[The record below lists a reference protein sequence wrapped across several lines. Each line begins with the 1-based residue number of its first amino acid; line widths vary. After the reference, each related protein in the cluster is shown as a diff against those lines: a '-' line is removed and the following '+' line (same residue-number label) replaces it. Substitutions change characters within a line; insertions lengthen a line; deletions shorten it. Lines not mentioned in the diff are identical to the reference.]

1 MNQTVL
7 IKPLPQS
14 TPARASIYH
23 LGDREEKIGEGPSN
37 PDVELKV
44 FLRKTIKRELSQGNR
59 YFLLD
64 LSSVEWIDST
74 YVGMILSWHQMVDAE
89 DGKFALINV
98 SNRSKEIMR
107 VAKLHNILRAFDSR
121 ADAQKYF
128 TDPSDPDE

>member
-7 IKPLPQS
+7 IRPLPQA

-23 LGDREEKIGEGPSN
+23 LSDHEEKIDEGPSN

-44 FLRKTIKRELSQGNR
+44 YLRKAIKRELSQGNR
-59 YFLLD
+59 NFLLD

-74 YVGMILSWHQMVDAE
+74 YVGIILAWHQLVDAE
-89 DGKFALINV
+89 DGKFVLINV
-98 SNRSKEIMR
+98 SDRSKKIMR

-121 ADAQKYF
+121 SDAQEYF
-128 TDPSDPDE
+128 ADPSDPDE